1 MAAAGQ
7 DASQEASQV
16 AGVPEFYAGRD
27 LLVTGA
33 TGFMGKVLL
42 EKLLRC
48 CPDINTIYIL
58 VRPKRGL
65 APAARVEQ
73 MASIPVRRGS

>member
-1 MAAAGQ
+1 MSSPGI
-7 DASQEASQV
+7 
-16 AGVPEFYAGRD
+16 PEFFAGRD
-27 LLVTGA
+27 VLVTGA

-48 CPDINTIYIL
+48 CPDIRRLYIL

-65 APAARVEQ
+65 APSARLDT
-73 MASIPVRRGS
+73 MAKLPVRAPVPPRLLSQQY